1 MSLISI
7 AQRET
12 FHISFVQFDNKG
24 YEVDLLTPESYIE
37 NENCTKHNLLYYFI
51 YSGVKLRKNIAYLPQ
66 SGIITVGTFRF
77 WNEF

>member
-24 YEVDLLTPESYIE
+24 YNADFLTPES
-37 NENCTKHNLLYYFI
+37 FI
-51 YSGVKLRKNIAYLPQ
+51 KKEPLDIL
-66 SGIITVGTFRF
+66 
-77 WNEF
+77 

>member
-24 YEVDLLTPESYIE
+24 YGVDLLTPESLYIK
-37 NENCTKHNLLYYFI
+37 NTIKNNC
-51 YSGVKLRKNIAYLPQ
+51 
-66 SGIITVGTFRF
+66 GIEEDGNTAK
-77 WNEF
+77 

>member
-24 YEVDLLTPESYIE
+24 YEADFLLTRI
-37 NENCTKHNLLYYFI
+37 L
-51 YSGVKLRKNIAYLPQ
+51 V
-66 SGIITVGTFRF
+66 
-77 WNEF
+77 

>member
-24 YEVDLLTPESYIE
+24 YGVDLLTPESLYIK
-37 NENCTKHNLLYYFI
+37 NTIKNNCGIEEDGNAAKM
-51 YSGVKLRKNIAYLPQ
+51 IAK
-66 SGIITVGTFRF
+66 GG
-77 WNEF
+77 

>member
-24 YEVDLLTPESYIE
+24 YEVDLLNPTSSYDNI
-37 NENCTKHNLLYYFI
+37 KKKFI
-51 YSGVKLRKNIAYLPQ
+51 RKTRELI
-66 SGIITVGTFRF
+66 V
-77 WNEF
+77 E

>member
-24 YEVDLLTPESYIE
+24 YGADLLPPESM
-37 NENCTKHNLLYYFI
+37 
-51 YSGVKLRKNIAYLPQ
+51 
-66 SGIITVGTFRF
+66 
-77 WNEF
+77 